1 LCDFLQVKNKKN
13 MKSSINIQPVK
24 FGSEQ
29 HNNREKEL
37 DYVRA
42 DLSYL
47 NSSFKTKTIEEAKQ
61 FAEKNC
67 KEKTGRA
74 MQSKATPIREGVLL
88 IERHHTA
95 ADLKRIGQKLEERFG
110 IKTIQGYCHKDEGHY
125 DKITNEWKPN
135 YHAHMVFEW
144 TDHKTGKSLKLN
156 RQDMAEVQTIVAQ
169 ELGLERGHSSHKEHL
184 TALQFKNHEEA
195 KKLEITEKLVLEHS
209 QVENYF
215 VQGILGQ
222 NDKKT
227 VAGLKTALK
236 AEVLERYELKKEIE
250 QIKGSLGYA
259 KQEIKNLKSKQEEIL
274 KKAEAYFEEPNK
286 RNEIG
291 LKLHLSHIANSQYGK
306 HKFEQEFDKFLR
318 EGGYKQDLKKD
329 QNIGKN
335 KGQELG
341 F

>member
-1 LCDFLQVKNKKN
+1 

-37 DYVRA
+37 DYVRV
-42 DLSYL
+42 DFSYL
-47 NSSFKTKTIEEAKQ
+47 NSCFKIKTIEEAKQ

-67 KEKTGRA
+67 KEKTGRS
-74 MQSKATPIREGVLL
+74 MQLKATPIREGVLL

-95 ADLKRIGQKLEERFG
+95 DDLKKIGEKLEERFG

-135 YHAHMVFEW
+135 YHAHMVFDW

-156 RQDMAEVQTIVAQ
+156 RQDIAEVQTIVAH

-184 TALQFKNHEEA
+184 TALQFKNQEEA
-195 KKLEITEKLVLEHS
+195 KKLELTEKLVLEHS

-236 AEVLERYELKKEIE
+236 TEVLERYELKKELE
-250 QIKGSLGYA
+250 QSKGSLVYA
-259 KQEIKNLKSKQEEIL
+259 KEEIKNLKSKQAEIL
-274 KKAEAYFEEPNK
+274 RKAEIYFEEPNK
-286 RNEIG
+286 RNEMG
-291 LKLHLSHIANSQYGK
+291 LKLHLSHIANLPYVK
-306 HKFEQEFDKFLR
+306 HKFEQEYDKFSG
-318 EGGYKQDLKKD
+318 EGGLIKHLKKD
-329 QNIGKN
+329 QNISQN

-341 F
+341 L